1 MNRYSL
7 LFFVVVVGGVQ
18 VACSGQQP
26 ITMRHPVNQ
35 KTVQCKDESCASRY
49 EAAGYMRLTE
59 AQKAQLG
66 IK

>member
-1 MNRYSL
+1 MRWYSL
-7 LFFVVVVGGVQ
+7 FLFLVAAGAQ
-18 VACSGQQP
+18 MACSNPQP

-35 KTVQCKDESCASRY
+35 KTVHCEDESCALQY

>member
-7 LFFVVVVGGVQ
+7 FFFVAVAGAQ
-18 VACSGQQP
+18 MACSSQQP
-26 ITMRHPVNQ
+26 IAMRHPVNQ
-35 KTVQCKDESCASRY
+35 KTVQCRDESCAARY
-49 EAAGYMRLTE
+49 EAAGYMRLSE